1 MSSLFARKRNPNPET
16 VTLPAFVVPA
26 EASAKLLTKRE
37 AQLEWMRAKGVEY
50 ILQAPVKRHSP
61 IPEKRVA

>member
-16 VTLPAFVVPA
+16 VTLPAFCVPA
-26 EASAKLLTKRE
+26 EECAKLLSKRE
-37 AQLEWMRAKGVEY
+37 AQLQWMRAKGVEY
-50 ILQAPVKRHSP
+50 ILHTPVKRHAP